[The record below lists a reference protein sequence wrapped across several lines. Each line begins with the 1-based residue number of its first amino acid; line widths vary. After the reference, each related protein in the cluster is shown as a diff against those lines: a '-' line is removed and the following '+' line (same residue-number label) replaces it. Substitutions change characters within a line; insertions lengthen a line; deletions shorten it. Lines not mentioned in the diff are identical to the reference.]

1 MTHFL
6 IRSFRVENSHEV
18 RVGLRPPPETIHI
31 HSLRHPPG
39 PLSFPMAAKYDTI
52 GVTYANLRQPDP
64 RIAARIEAA
73 LGSAETVLNVG
84 AGAGSYEPTGRK
96 VTALDPSEKMIRQ
109 RPPTAVPC
117 IKGVAENLPFPDKIF
132 DASMAI
138 LTLHHWSDK
147 ARGLAEMRRVTRGA
161 IVLLTFDPD
170 AQDFWL
176 CDYIPALSDL
186 DKTIFPAVQDHKQ
199 WLGEIEVSPI
209 LVPADCTDGFLGAY
223 WRRPYAYLDPKVRA
237 SISSFWAIG
246 DVTEELARL
255 KNDLDSGAW
264 AERYQHL
271 EKLDA
276 CDLGYRLV
284 VSPAS

>member
-1 MTHFL
+1 
-6 IRSFRVENSHEV
+6 
-18 RVGLRPPPETIHI
+18 
-31 HSLRHPPG
+31 
-39 PLSFPMAAKYDTI
+39 MAAKYDTI

-64 RIAARIEAA
+64 RIAALIDNA
-73 LGSAETVLNVG
+73 LGPANTVLNVG

-109 RPPTAVPC
+109 RPPGAAPC
-117 IKGVAENLPFPDKIF
+117 IKGVAENLPFDDKSF
-132 DASMAI
+132 DASMAV
-138 LTLHHWSDK
+138 LTLHHWTDK
-147 ARGLAEMRRVTRGA
+147 ARGLAEMRRVTKGA

-209 LVPADCTDGFLGAY
+209 LVPADCSDGFLGAY
-223 WRRPYAYLDPKVRA
+223 WRRPYAYLDPTVRA

-255 KNDLDSGAW
+255 KDDLDSGAW
-264 AERYQHL
+264 ARRYSHL
-271 EKLDA
+271 EAMDEI
-276 CDLGYRLV
+276 DLGYRLV
-284 VSPAS
+284 VSPTS

>member
-1 MTHFL
+1 
-6 IRSFRVENSHEV
+6 
-18 RVGLRPPPETIHI
+18 
-31 HSLRHPPG
+31 
-39 PLSFPMAAKYDTI
+39 MAAKYDTI

-64 RIAARIEAA
+64 RIAALIDNA
-73 LGSAETVLNVG
+73 LGPANTVLNVG

-109 RPPTAVPC
+109 RPPGAAPC
-117 IKGVAENLPFPDKIF
+117 IKGVAENLPFDDNSF

-147 ARGLAEMRRVTRGA
+147 ARGLAEMRRVTKGA

-186 DKTIFPAVQDHKQ
+186 DKTIFPAVQDHKK

-209 LVPADCTDGFLGAY
+209 TIPADCTDGFLGAY

-255 KNDLDSGAW
+255 KDDLDSGAW
-264 AERYQHL
+264 ARRYSHL
-271 EKLDA
+271 EAMDEI
-276 CDLGYRLV
+276 DLGYRLV
-284 VSPAS
+284 VSH